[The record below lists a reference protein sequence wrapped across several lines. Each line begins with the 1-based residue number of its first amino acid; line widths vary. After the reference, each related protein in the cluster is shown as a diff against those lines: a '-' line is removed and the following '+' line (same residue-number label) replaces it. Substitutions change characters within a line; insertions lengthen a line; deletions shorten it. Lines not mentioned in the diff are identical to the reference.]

1 MKEIFYH
8 LRNKYRA
15 VTIDEDDSQSVI
27 YKGLKFV
34 LEDGRVFVLSTETDI
49 YQEVSP
55 DVYRALERDIEY
67 GVDYFRV
74 GRYER
79 ALKNFPRGSKPY
91 NELIETINKLKYEN
105 ENRI

>member
-1 MKEIFYH
+1 MELKEIFYH

-15 VTIDEDDSQSVI
+15 VTIDEEDSQSVI

-49 YQEVSP
+49 YKEVDS
-55 DVYRALERDIEY
+55 DVYHALDYDIEY
-67 GVDYFRV
+67 GVNYFKV

-79 ALKNFPRGSKPY
+79 ALKNFPKGSKPY
-91 NELIETINKLKYEN
+91 NELKETIKELKTKL
-105 ENRI
+105 

>member
-1 MKEIFYH
+1 MEVKEIFYH
-8 LRNKYRA
+8 LRNKNRA

-49 YQEVSP
+49 YQEVDS
-55 DVYRALERDIEY
+55 DVYHALEYDIEY
-67 GVDYFRV
+67 GVNYFRV

-79 ALKNFPRGSKPY
+79 ALKSAPKGSKPY
-91 NELIETINKLKYEN
+91 NELKETIKEIKAKL
-105 ENRI
+105 

>member
-1 MKEIFYH
+1 MELKQIFYH

-15 VTIDEDDSQSVI
+15 VTIDEEDSQSVI

-49 YQEVSP
+49 YKEVNS
-55 DVYRALERDIEY
+55 DVYHALEYDIDY
-67 GVDYFRV
+67 GVNYFKV

-79 ALKNFPRGSKPY
+79 ALKNFPKGSKPY
-91 NELIETINKLKYEN
+91 NEIKETIKELKTKL
-105 ENRI
+105 